1 MGVYVIGLTG
11 VIVFYVAVL
20 GVGIW
25 AAVAKKKKSR
35 HGQDGMILANRGL
48 GPVLGIFTL
57 IGEFYKLNELSFFSL
72 NDQKNRVD

>member
-25 AAVAKKKKSR
+25 AAVVKKKKSR
-35 HGQDGMILANRGL
+35 QGQDGMILANRGL

-72 NDQKNRVD
+72 NDQKNRID